1 MLSSAEEV
9 QPRSPTCSVF
19 NCGIALI
26 HHASAHQR
34 VRMFPKRC
42 WEFESTINELV
53 AKLVN
58 NCHESSLKSNRG
70 SWGRKQEVTSTSS
83 HAELIALYKLKQN
96 HYVFC
101 CTCDSFF
108 QEFDETLQCL
118 ASLKAR
124 LMWKNLPLPTFKF
137 LLLRSKLF
145 LWDLVDGWDRH
156 NQTFKIS
163 NHMPT

>member
-1 MLSSAEEV
+1 MQKRFNLARQPAQFSTVESLSSIMPAPIRGWECF
-9 QPRSPTCSVF
+9 Q
-19 NCGIALI
+19 
-26 HHASAHQR
+26 
-34 VRMFPKRC
+34 RC

-53 AKLVN
+53 VKLVN

-96 HYVFC
+96 HYIFC